1 MLVSKS
7 TVDFKSANL
16 TSSEAG
22 NNDYEGK
29 KKQMRYFVKF
39 IFYYQFI
46 FQIFKL
52 NHAIPDFYF

>member
-39 IFYYQFI
+39 LFI
-46 FQIFKL
+46 INLFFK
-52 NHAIPDFYF
+52 FSS